1 MMLLAAASLLL
12 ADFQMGQYE
21 MAGTAKDISYLGWHG
36 APTSTE
42 QSTALTKLLS
52 QAARTA
58 GHRLRSV
65 ARTQPAVDD
74 LVQQQALEL
83 EVLLGLAGRAAERA
97 QSPAAPSWSTQP
109 VVAKPSAQLSLILRG
124 GGRL

>member
-21 MAGTAKDISYLGWHG
+21 MAGNAKDISYLGWHG

-52 QAARTA
+52 QAARAA

-74 LVQQQALEL
+74 LVQQALGWRSCSGSQGVRL
-83 EVLLGLAGRAAERA
+83 SGAGD
-97 QSPAAPSWSTQP
+97 PAAPPGSTQP
-109 VVAKPSAQLSLILRG
+109 VVAKPSAQLSLHLRG
-124 GGRL
+124 GGSL